1 MISRLHD
8 AHHLWRQG
16 HQTFSGFIKSR
27 ERPGKKGEKDF
38 GRIEPKII
46 GGTKAENVSTPEAE
60 KTQKNRA
67 INPEK
72 LEPKQKQK
80 PRSKEIIHREKERKG
95 IQYTQRIV
103 PLLPSSLQTSLHKK
117 TQHKTQI
124 PNWKEKPAPSSIHHH
139 KD

>member
-1 MISRLHD
+1 LPKTGSTGENPADHGHYTHDAVMISRLHD

-103 PLLPSSLQTSLHKK
+103 PAIAFISADV
-117 TQHKTQI
+117 
-124 PNWKEKPAPSSIHHH
+124 PA
-139 KD
+139 